1 MKKKHVGLS
10 LFLYL
15 LCSCTI
21 LILMGALVGSVIGP
35 VITYFRGGEFL
46 YQWSELLYISSM
58 GAGVG
63 AVLGV
68 GIWVLAKIEE
78 VRKRN
83 ASWKEK

>member
-21 LILMGALVGSVIGP
+21 LILVGALVGSVIGP

-68 GIWVLAKIEE
+68 GIWVFAKIEE
-78 VRKRN
+78 IKN
-83 ASWKEK
+83 KK